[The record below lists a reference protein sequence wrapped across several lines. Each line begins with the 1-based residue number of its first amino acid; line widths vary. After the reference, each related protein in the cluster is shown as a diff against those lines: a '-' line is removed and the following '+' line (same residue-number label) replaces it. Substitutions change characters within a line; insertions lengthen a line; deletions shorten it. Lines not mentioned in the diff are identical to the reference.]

1 MIRRLLGLL
10 GLLTLLSNCTTP
22 DPAVSAA
29 PFTAMTFNIRYGTA
43 QDGADAWHLRRD
55 MLAQRIAEAAP
66 AILAVQ
72 EALAAQLQFLEQCLP
87 NHVRIGQ
94 GRDGGEKGEHAALFL
109 DRRRFRVLE
118 SGDFW
123 LSQTPQVVA
132 SVGWDAALTRLCT
145 WARVQ
150 DTTTSRTIT
159 VWNAHFDHRGAN
171 ARLHSAEL
179 LAQRIA
185 ATSGPN
191 LLLGDFNTG
200 EQSAPLTTL
209 RAAGLRDTFRDANP
223 AAAAVGTFHAF
234 KGGTSGDKIDY
245 ILTNQGLVTRSA
257 AILSQPGAN
266 GRWPSDHHPVVASLS
281 FSVE

>member
-1 MIRRLLGLL
+1 MMRRLLGLL

-22 DPAVSAA
+22 EAAGAEA

-43 QDGADAWHLRRD
+43 QDGADAWPLRRD
-55 MLAQRIAEAAP
+55 MLGKRIAEASP
-66 AILAVQ
+66 AILGVQ
-72 EALAAQLQFLEQCLP
+72 EALAAQLEFLEQCLP
-87 NHVRIGQ
+87 DHVRIGQ
-94 GRDGGEKGEHAALFL
+94 GRDGGERGEHAALFL

-123 LSQTPQVVA
+123 LSETPQVVA
-132 SVGWDAALTRLCT
+132 SVGWDAALTRICT

-150 DTTTSRTIT
+150 DTRSRRTLTI
-159 VWNAHFDHRGAN
+159 WNAHFDHRGAN
-171 ARLHSAEL
+171 ARLRSAEL
-179 LAQRIA
+179 IAQKIA

-200 EQSAPLTTL
+200 ERSAPLTAL
-209 RAAGLRDTFRDANP
+209 RAAGLRDTFRDVSP
-223 AAAAVGTFHAF
+223 DAATVGTFHAF
-234 KGGTSGDKIDY
+234 KGGTSGEKIDY
-245 ILTNQGLVTRSA
+245 ILTNEGLVTRSA

-281 FSVE
+281 FSTR